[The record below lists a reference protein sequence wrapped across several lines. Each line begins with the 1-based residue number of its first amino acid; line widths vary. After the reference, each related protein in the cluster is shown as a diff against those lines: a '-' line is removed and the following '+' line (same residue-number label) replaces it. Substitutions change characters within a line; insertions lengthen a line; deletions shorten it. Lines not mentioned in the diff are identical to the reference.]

1 MRDYHP
7 DKNLLNGRT
16 ILVTGAGDGIGR
28 AVALACAERGAT
40 IILLGRTVHKLET
53 VYDEI
58 KNNGGPEP
66 AIYPM
71 NLEGASAD
79 DYDELNTNID
89 REFGRLDGL
98 FNNAGW
104 LGASTPI
111 EIYDTELWYK
121 VMQVNLNG
129 PFLLTQ
135 ACLPLLRAVAREPLA
150 LIHIDAHTDTWDSFQ
165 GSKFNH
171 GAPFRRAVEEG
182 LIDPKRTIQIGIRG
196 TQNLSE
202 GWDYSAASGMRVVFV
217 EEFHDKG
224 PEAIAELAR
233 EVVGDP
239 RFRVARLAGHGRHGT
254 SGIPGRSAAD
264 SSQSRRSLG

>member
-1 MRDYHP
+1 MIP
-7 DKNLLNGRT
+7 ETNT
-16 ILVTGAGDGIGR
+16 IRLDDRVILITGAGDGIGR

-89 REFGRLDGL
+89 REFGHLDGL

-121 VMQVNLNG
+121 VMQVNLNA
-129 PFLLTQ
+129 PFLLTK
-135 ACLPLLRAVAREPLA
+135 ACIPLLKKSNAARIVFTADDKNTAYWGAYGVAKAGQLSFMRIIADELESKQIHVNAVNPGP
-150 LIHIDAHTDTWDSFQ
+150 I
-165 GSKFNH
+165 
-171 GAPFRRAVEEG
+171 
-182 LIDPKRTIQIGIRG
+182 RT
-196 TQNLSE
+196 
-202 GWDYSAASGMRVVFV
+202 
-217 EEFHDKG
+217 
-224 PEAIAELAR
+224 
-233 EVVGDP
+233 
-239 RFRVARLAGHGRHGT
+239 RFRTMAYPAEDMRKLTKPEEITDAFVYLLSDAVSETGQIFALK
-254 SGIPGRSAAD
+254 D
-264 SSQSRRSLG
+264 V

>member
-1 MRDYHP
+1 MIPETD
-7 DKNLLNGRT
+7 T
-16 ILVTGAGDGIGR
+16 IRLDDRVILITGAGDGIGR

-40 IILLGRTVHKLET
+40 IILLGRTVHKLEA

-66 AIYPM
+66 AIYPI

-121 VMQVNLNG
+121 VMQVNLNA
-129 PFLLTQ
+129 PFLLTK
-135 ACLPLLRAVAREPLA
+135 ACIPLLKKSNAARIVFTADDKNTAYWGAYGVAKAGQLSFMHILADELESKQIQVNAVNPGP
-150 LIHIDAHTDTWDSFQ
+150 I
-165 GSKFNH
+165 
-171 GAPFRRAVEEG
+171 
-182 LIDPKRTIQIGIRG
+182 RT
-196 TQNLSE
+196 
-202 GWDYSAASGMRVVFV
+202 
-217 EEFHDKG
+217 
-224 PEAIAELAR
+224 
-233 EVVGDP
+233 
-239 RFRVARLAGHGRHGT
+239 RFRTMAYPAEDMRKLTKPEEITDAFVYLLSDAVNDTGKIFTLK
-254 SGIPGRSAAD
+254 D
-264 SSQSRRSLG
+264 V